1 MNHLV
6 SKRGDWMHSE
16 TIAVH
21 SGYEI
26 EPSTK
31 AGAVPIYQT
40 VAYAFDTA
48 KHGAA
53 LFSLEVEGHRYGRI
67 SNPPLLC
74 SNGVLCPR
82 RRCCPECG
90 WNLRWRSLRP
100 HKDIGSSSEVNCLV
114 SEFLTERLPSVDL
127 AHGDLAR
134 SKQCPE
140 QHRRGLGGRQY
151 RLGLDAA
158 LELLMEAFDRV
169 GGTRALPLARR

>member
-1 MNHLV
+1 
-6 SKRGDWMHSE
+6 MHSE

-74 SNGVLCPR
+74 SNGAFSALEGGLEALCVSARGNPPCTMR
-82 RRCCPECG
+82 R
-90 WNLRWRSLRP
+90 S
-100 HKDIGSSSEVNCLV
+100 
-114 SEFLTERLPSVDL
+114 TLPS
-127 AHGDLAR
+127 
-134 SKQCPE
+134 
-140 QHRRGLGGRQY
+140 LGTNIVSVPQLY
-151 RLGLDAA
+151 
-158 LELLMEAFDRV
+158 
-169 GGTRALPLARR
+169 GTTHTLFVCRALG